1 MLPAAFMTSVCTT
14 FICTAKIGLNLPAST
29 IPYIAVGSFVIA
41 IVIFYRL
48 KSKVKK

>member
-1 MLPAAFMTSVCTT
+1 MFLAIHDFRLHNFHLHCKDRLKP
-14 FICTAKIGLNLPAST
+14 PAST